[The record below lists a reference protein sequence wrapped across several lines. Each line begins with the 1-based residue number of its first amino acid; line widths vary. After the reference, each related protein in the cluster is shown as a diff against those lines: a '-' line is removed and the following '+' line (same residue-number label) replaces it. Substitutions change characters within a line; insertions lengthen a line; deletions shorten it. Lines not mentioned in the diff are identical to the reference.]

1 MKKKLATVMAA
12 TMAVS
17 GSVVSV
23 SADTTNEQLVGSN
36 RTDTAVKISKD
47 GWNSAET
54 VILVNDSA
62 IPDALT
68 ATPLAFAKN
77 APILL
82 TAKGGLTKAT
92 ANEIKRLGVKN
103 VILIGGE
110 TVLPA
115 KIENDLKALNVK
127 ADRVKGATREETA
140 LAIAKDLME

>member
-23 SADTTNEQLVGSN
+23 SAATTNEQLVGSN

-82 TAKGGLTKAT
+82 TGKGGLTKAT
-92 ANEIKRLGVKN
+92 ANEIKRLGAKN

-110 TVLPA
+110 T
-115 KIENDLKALNVK
+115 DSSS
-127 ADRVKGATREETA
+127 
-140 LAIAKDLME
+140 